1 MASSMTRSILQLRK
15 APIGLTDPESPRH
28 LWISL
33 PPGSDPTS
41 VEA

>member
-15 APIGLTDPESPRH
+15 APGLTDPESPRH
-28 LWISL
+28 LRISL